1 MKGGKYCHVIGISL
15 VGVWIRLT
23 LFEDC
28 FHDIQRY
35 INWCVIPHTNVQI
48 KSQPSAHALVY
59 VHSYP
64 FPGIHVFHFYA
75 SPAYASH
82 LRKNV
87 YIMIFMISESSS
99 IYHLYIQQYE
109 FKLVKFLSVCSYVY
123 VDLINPAS
131 NKSFKKRKLHTSNKS
146 FKKRK
151 LHTSNTSFK
160 KRKQDASDKS
170 FKERKQ
176 NTSKKSFKERK
187 QNASRKGSKM
197 YIRKQELCPWLRL
210 CVCLQQNITSW
221 KKENVR
227 GIVLH
232 MEL

>member
-1 MKGGKYCHVIGISL
+1 MRHSTHKCSNKIPTVSPCPSLCSFIS
-15 VGVWIRLT
+15 VSW
-23 LFEDC
+23 
-28 FHDIQRY
+28 Y
-35 INWCVIPHTNVQI
+35 
-48 KSQPSAHALVY
+48 
-59 VHSYP
+59 
-64 FPGIHVFHFYA
+64 VFHFYA

-109 FKLVKFLSVCSYVY
+109 FKLVKFWSVCSYVY

-151 LHTSNTSFK
+151 LHTSNKSFKKRKLHTSNKSFK

-187 QNASRKGSKM
+187 QNASRKESKM
-197 YIRKQELCPWLRL
+197 YIRKQELCP
-210 CVCLQQNITSW
+210 
-221 KKENVR
+221 
-227 GIVLH
+227 
-232 MEL
+232 